1 MADSKSCEGGCHC
14 GQVRFRATADVATVV
29 ECNCSICAKRG
40 ALWAFVQASQ
50 FILLKGQDA
59 LTDYQFGQKRIH
71 HRFCALCG
79 IGSFSHGLAPTGEE
93 TYAVNVRCLD
103 GVDVAALPRKPFD
116 GKSL

>member
-1 MADSKSCEGGCHC
+1 
-14 GQVRFRATADVATVV
+14 
-29 ECNCSICAKRG
+29 
-40 ALWAFVQASQ
+40 
-50 FILLKGQDA
+50 
-59 LTDYQFGQKRIH
+59 
-71 HRFCALCG
+71 LCG